1 MGRTYRSILS
11 SFWEIEGQYSL
22 ISGLKQHMITMRGFF
37 STGKDVSVNTLII
50 LRNRGTILADLWIKA
65 THDNNEDYIYFLRME
80 TILYLIEIGRTYLSN
95 LRTHFALV
103 FSSRRSIRWM
113 RMNMAACV
121 VVVAWGTLSTRVAWS
136 TTTTAFGSVNGL
148 RHHEAGLTGLTRSRR
163 WGRGWWITA
172 VPVEATRHLL
182 TF

>member
-1 MGRTYRSILS
+1 MKPLQCIVRSSAWSFGHSDPDPSSVCDPSTARNFMAYILS
-11 SFWEIEGQYSL
+11 
-22 ISGLKQHMITMRGFF
+22 
-37 STGKDVSVNTLII
+37 
-50 LRNRGTILADLWIKA
+50 
-65 THDNNEDYIYFLRME
+65 ME

-113 RMNMAACV
+113 WMNMATTV
-121 VVVAWGTLSTRVAWS
+121 VVVAWGTLSTNVAWS
-136 TTTTAFGSVNGL
+136 ATTAAFGSVNRL
-148 RHHEAGLTGLTRSRR
+148 RDHEAGLTGLTRSRR
-163 WGRGWWITA
+163 WGRSWWITA